1 MLFGIYSQIE
11 HLASNHHLK
20 HCKQLQDA
28 AAYTFCKMQLVA
40 NEAPVATARC
50 SCPGYCKM
58 RLPIPAARCSGHSRS
73 DWASRLN
80 SLIT

>member
-11 HLASNHHLK
+11 HLATNRHLK
-20 HCKQLQDA
+20 HCKLPQDA
-28 AAYTFCKMQLVA
+28 AACTFRKMQLVV

-50 SCPGYCKM
+50 SCPGNRKM

-80 SLIT
+80 NLIT